1 MDINH
6 DAFHFTASI
15 SFRDSFQQTT
25 VECQLHEG
33 TGDTKIEQ
41 VLVCSLTYL
50 VDIKRVT
57 LENTTENT
65 TERVP
70 CPQVLKVYSTIYVE
84 IGV

>member
-15 SFRDSFQQTT
+15 SFRDSL
-25 VECQLHEG
+25 ECQLHEG
-33 TGDTKIEQ
+33 TGDTKMEQ

-50 VDIKRVT
+50 VNIKRVT

-65 TERVP
+65 TEWVP
-70 CPQVLKVYSTIYVE
+70 CPQVLTVYSTIYVE